1 MAGRVFFAEIPVA
14 FSDQKGY
21 NKNNMVNHFFMFKEP
36 RTKLNFVLFGIGL
49 TVVLAVLDP
58 FIIRFSLGGFSQE
71 FFQGTFLVLD
81 FLVILYLWKQF
92 NGLRITINKK
102 ELEDGDLLE
111 LEKNVQQIT
120 HTKPQ

>member
-1 MAGRVFFAEIPVA
+1 M
-14 FSDQKGY
+14 SK
-21 NKNNMVNHFFMFKEP
+21 MLKEP
-36 RTKLNFVLFGIGL
+36 KLILVLSGIGL

-71 FFQGTFLVLD
+71 FFQGAFLVLD
-81 FLVILYLWKQF
+81 FLAIFYLWKQF

-120 HTKPQ
+120 HMKPQ